1 MIKTKTELLYG
12 MRPVIEAIESGRELE
27 KVMLQKGL
35 KGDLASQLKRIA
47 RERYIP
53 VQQVPLEA
61 LNKITRKNHQGVVAY
76 VSAVTYVDLE
86 EVLMRVFEEGR
97 TPLVLV
103 LDHITDVRNFGA
115 IARTA
120 ECAGVDAIVTPA
132 RGGAMI
138 NADAMKTSAGA
149 LSIISVNRSFNLEK
163 SIELLKGYGL
173 KVVACT
179 EKTGTLYSENDYSGP
194 TAFVLGSED
203 KGIDENILKKAD
215 ELAKI
220 PIMGTIESLNVSVS
234 TGIILYEAVSQKLKQ
249 KDNE

>member
-27 KVMLQKGL
+27 KIMLQKGL

-47 RERYIP
+47 REHYIP

-97 TPLVLV
+97 APLVLV

-120 ECAGVDAIVTPA
+120 ECAGVDVIVTPA

-149 LSIISVNRSFNLEK
+149 LSIVSVNRSFNLEK
-163 SIELLKGYGL
+163 SVELLKGYGL

-220 PIMGTIESLNVSVS
+220 PIIGTIESLNVSVS

-249 KDNE
+249 KENE

>member
-27 KVMLQKGL
+27 KIMLQKGL

-120 ECAGVDAIVTPA
+120 ECAGVDIIVTPA

-163 SIELLKGYGL
+163 SVELLKGYGL

-203 KGIDENILKKAD
+203 KGIDENILNKAD

-220 PIMGTIESLNVSVS
+220 PIIGSIESLNVSVS
-234 TGIILYEAVSQKLKQ
+234 TGIILYEAVSQKLKR
-249 KDNE
+249 KENE